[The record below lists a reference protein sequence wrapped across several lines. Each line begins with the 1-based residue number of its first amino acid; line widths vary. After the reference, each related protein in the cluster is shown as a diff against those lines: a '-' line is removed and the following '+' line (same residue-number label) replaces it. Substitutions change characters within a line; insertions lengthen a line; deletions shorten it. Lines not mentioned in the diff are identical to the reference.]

1 VSESFLGRWSR
12 RKQSAPEQVEAED
25 ARLERERIA
34 QEPATPNPPA
44 QVAGAAPDGGPS
56 HEPVDRGAASLNLP
70 SLESLTPQADFTSF
84 MKPEVPA
91 QLKNAALKKLFTDPH
106 FNVMDGLDTY
116 IDDYTKEDPI
126 PPAMLRAL
134 MQSRELRL
142 FDYSAEEE
150 AERQARELAAQNV
163 QAQNVEAQNAEAQNA
178 EAQNAEAQNAEA
190 QNAETQNAETQA
202 LPATAADQSDPTD
215 RESGAVM
222 APPEAS
228 TSQVSLLVGEP
239 NGAAPRADAAPQ

>member
-1 VSESFLGRWSR
+1 MSESFLGRWSR

-70 SLESLTPQADFTSF
+70 SLESLTPQADFTAF

-142 FDYSAEEE
+142 FDYSVEEE
-150 AERQARELAAQNV
+150 AERQARELAAQDV
-163 QAQNVEAQNAEAQNA
+163 QAQNVEAQNVEAQNV
-178 EAQNAEAQNAEA
+178 EAQNVEAQNVEA
-190 QNAETQNAETQA
+190 QA
-202 LPATAADQSDPTD
+202 LPATASNQSDPTD
-215 RESGAVM
+215 RESGAAM

-228 TSQVSLLVGEP
+228 TSQVSLLAGEP